1 VLSWQIRSLEGELR
15 AQLFVRDKR
24 STSLTEAGRQLL
36 EDARPLLAS
45 AVAQRP
51 VEDLPPNEVCLAW
64 VAARRPPL
72 VFSFADILLSV

>member
-1 VLSWQIRSLEGELR
+1 VLSRQIRALEDELR

-36 EDARPLLAS
+36 EVARPLLAS
-45 AVAQRP
+45 TVALRP

-64 VAARRPPL
+64 VAARRSPL
-72 VFSFADILLSV
+72 AFSFAEILLSV

>member
-1 VLSWQIRSLEGELR
+1 MLSRQIRALEDELR

-36 EDARPLLAS
+36 AS
-45 AVAQRP
+45 AVALRP

-64 VAARRPPL
+64 VAARRSPL
-72 VFSFADILLSV
+72 VFSFAEILLSV